1 MVNRKNAPDLGT
13 VIRQIRSCRD
23 QLKEKGVGHLFIFG
37 SVARGDAMRES
48 DIDIFIDPALPDCFT
63 LVDLGRVTEFL
74 QYTLAKPVD
83 VLTSETLRQSRFAH
97 HAYEEAVSVF

>member
-1 MVNRKNAPDLGT
+1 MVSRKNAPDLAM

-48 DIDIFIDPALPDCFT
+48 DIDIFIEPALPNRFT
-63 LVDLGRVTEFL
+63 LVDLGRVTDL
-74 QYTLAKPVD
+74 LKGTLDSPVD
-83 VLTSETLRQSRFAH
+83 VLTSETLRQSRFVREARG
-97 HAYEEAVSVF
+97 EAVNVF